1 MAKKKEKK
9 AGKRMKKKELA
20 NILMD
25 FFHTKQEEVISLKYL
40 FAELHLTTHPLK
52 MLCMDI
58 LADMLADDYITEVDK
73 NKYKLNNHG
82 IEMTGTFQR
91 KSNGKNSF
99 IPEGGGEPIFIAE
112 RNSAHAMN
120 NDKVKIAF
128 FAKRKHHDAEGEV
141 IEILERAN
149 DTFVGTLEV
158 LCFSGNRKP
167 DTGQRYFHSE
177 RQTERWKD
185 RRQSSGKGDRM
196 AGQSQKSDRT
206 GDRYFR
212 KSRG

>member
-9 AGKRMKKKELA
+9 AGKRMKKKELSKA
-20 NILMD
+20 VLD
-25 FFHTKQEEVISLKYL
+25 FFHAKQDEVISLKYI
-40 FAELHLTTHPLK
+40 FSELKLTTHPLK

-58 LADMLADDYITEVDK
+58 LSDLLADDYITEVDK

-99 IPEGGGEPIFIAE
+99 IPEGGGDPIFVAE

-120 NDKVKIAF
+120 NDKVRIAF
-128 FAKRKHHDAEGEV
+128 YAKRRGCEAEGEV
-141 IEILERAN
+141 IEILQRAN

-158 LCFSGNRKP
+158 
-167 DTGQRYFHSE
+167 E
-177 RQTERWKD
+177 
-185 RRQSSGKGDRM
+185 
-196 AGQSQKSDRT
+196 KSYCLLYTSPSPRDC
-206 GDRYFR
+206 
-212 KSRG
+212 S